1 VTVWI
6 SQLHNEDRLA
16 GTLNNLSRGSNPARI
31 KFFTAPRPAGGGAA
45 TTLLATVTLD
55 DPAGTVSNNKLVL
68 SPPADALVQVAGTAA
83 WARIEDGN
91 GVASMD
97 VDVSDMAGNGEI
109 KLETVNL
116 LAGGGIRII
125 LAEFG

>member
-1 VTVWI
+1 MTVWI

-16 GTLNNLSRGSNPARI
+16 GTLSNLSRGPNPARI
-31 KFFTAPRPAGGGAA
+31 KFFTAPRPAGGGEA

-55 DPAGTVSNNKLVL
+55 DPAGTVSGNKLVL

-116 LAGGGIRII
+116 LAGGGIRIV

>member
-16 GTLNNLSRGSNPARI
+16 GTLANLSRGPNPALI
-31 KFFTAPRPAGGGAA
+31 QFYTAPRPAGGGAT

-55 DPAGTVSNNKLVL
+55 DPAGTVVGNKLVL
-68 SPPADALVQVAGTAA
+68 SEPSDALVLADGTPT
-83 WARIEDGN
+83 WARIVNGDGN
-91 GVASMD
+91 ASMD
-97 VDVSDMAGNGEI
+97 VDVSNMAGSGEI

>member
-1 VTVWI
+1 MTVWI

-16 GTLNNLSRGSNPARI
+16 GTLNNLSRGPNPARI

>member
-16 GTLNNLSRGSNPARI
+16 GTLNNLSRGPNPARI